1 MAARIADQ
9 DVVAAAAVE
18 RLGAVGG
25 DEDIVTAGTGKRG
38 GRCGI
43 VDDGRGRGVAG
54 GNAIRGRIIE
64 RTARRRNLSV

>member
-43 VDDGRGRGVAG
+43 VDDGRGSRVAG
-54 GNAIRGRIIE
+54 GDTIRGRIIE
-64 RTARRRNLSV
+64 RTARRRNFSV